1 MKLIPAGGSPRMQ
14 RALVHSYVRT
24 VVTIIR
30 QDLKFLR
37 DVALILKCY
46 QQRAQPGL
54 QEELDALCVT
64 YRVVDEAGQVE
75 TPEHVMRLAEALH
88 NLYQQNREDIQ
99 YQRGAILELLT
110 YELVRPRYNDGEC
123 VHNHRFIDG
132 KYASDQ
138 IDVAVLAPGLRYI
151 EGYECKLKIDS
162 IESSDCTNLV
172 CLEEVATQCEYC
184 VHVGIVALD
193 ETKYM
198 QRRLQRLCFSS
209 PSLHIYG
216 LNTIEKLQTSPFI
229 LVAEE
234 TVAEAIQ
241 AACKDIC

>member
-24 VVTIIR
+24 VVTVIV

-54 QEELDALCVT
+54 QEELDALCVS
-64 YRVVDEAGQVE
+64 YRVIDDAGRVE
-75 TPEHVMRLAEALH
+75 TPEHVMKLAEALR

-110 YELVRPRYNDGEC
+110 YELVRPRYDDGEC

-138 IDVAVLAPGLRYI
+138 IDVAVLAPELRYI
-151 EGYECKLKIDS
+151 EGYECKLKIDG
-162 IESSDCTNLV
+162 IESSDCTNLL
-172 CLEEVATQCEYC
+172 CLEEAALQREYC
-184 VHVGIVALD
+184 VHVRIVSLD
-193 ETKYM
+193 EMKYM
-198 QRRLQRLCFSS
+198 QRRLQRLHFSS
-209 PSLHIYG
+209 PSLNLYG
-216 LNTIEKLQTSPFI
+216 LNTIEKLQISPFI
-229 LVAEE
+229 LVGEE
-234 TVAEAIQ
+234 TAVEAIQ
-241 AACKDIC
+241 AAYRDIC